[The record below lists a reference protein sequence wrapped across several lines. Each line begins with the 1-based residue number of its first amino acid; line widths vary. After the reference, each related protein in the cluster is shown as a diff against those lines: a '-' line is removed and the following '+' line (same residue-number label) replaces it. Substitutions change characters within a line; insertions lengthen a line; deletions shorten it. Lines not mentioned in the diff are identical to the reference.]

1 MIKIK
6 KTIEINKLVIE
17 FDEYSSSPRDW
28 SNLGY
33 FITIDKN
40 YKSPDKYQELEDIIR
55 ETGNEATSQE
65 EHIEMIKN
73 RIENETDEKVLKIYP
88 VCKYEHGGINYFL
101 ETRQGFDYSNCG
113 FYIITDKTQKELGTD
128 KKDWE
133 KVINQELENY
143 NKWVN
148 GEVYRYTL
156 YDNNG
161 EIDDTCGGFY
171 GLDDVKEY
179 LPAEFQDE
187 DLTQYINN

>member
-17 FDEYSSSPRDW
+17 YDSYSSSPRSW

-33 FITIDKN
+33 FITADN
-40 YKSPDKYQELEDIIR
+40 RQNSPDDNQNFIKILK

-65 EHIEMIKN
+65 EHIEIIKS

-101 ETRQGFDYSNCG
+101 GTRQGFDYSNCG
-113 FYIITDKTQKELGTD
+113 FYIITEKTQKEVGTD
-128 KKDWE
+128 EKDWE
-133 KVINQELENY
+133 KIINQELENY
-143 NKWVN
+143 NQWIN
-148 GEVYRYTL
+148 GEVYSFIL
-156 YDNNG
+156 YDDNG
-161 EIDDTCGGFY
+161 DIADSCGGLY
-171 GLDDVKEY
+171 GLDDIKDY
-179 LPAEFQDE
+179 LPAEFKDE